1 MVWDAVG
8 GTYRR
13 FSRFPDPTRNMV
25 SDIRVLACEDTFQAK
40 ITMYGEAAMH
50 WAWSVFVPQPTEIV
64 RKTLTGGYKCG
75 FYLGL
80 KVKSPIDL
88 IPGTVFEAPNIYGRP
103 FLKVS
108 EVFAEIAR
116 PAVTGLFYMWAA
128 GSAFEALS
136 TWQSLVYA
144 AEMCDLQQNECLLA
158 DGIGE
163 FFNTGGVGEPNAY
176 VVLHDPNGWHPSFSG
191 FIHVPNACWL
201 QVDAV
206 GTVDMGGANATQ
218 FDVYINGLPGGAGG
232 QSSIVHLGALG
243 PGAHRDWSLSWGGFV
258 TPTDVAIEANVIQT
272 AGPFQR
278 STLVCKRFTVTESP
292 APRQSPCIVWQPPDP

>member
-158 DGIGE
+158 DGIGTIATL
-163 FFNTGGVGEPNAY
+163 NGIGEPNQY
-176 VVLHDPNGWHPSFSG
+176 VVLYDPNGWHPNFSG
-191 FIHVPNACWL
+191 FIHVPAACWL

-206 GTVDMGGANATQ
+206 GTLDMGGATATH
-218 FDVYINGLPGGAGG
+218 FDVYINGIPAGG
-232 QSSIVHLGALG
+232 QQSLVHLGALA
-243 PGAHRDWSLSWGGFV
+243 PGGHAEWSLSWGGFV
-258 TPTDVAIEANVIQT
+258 NPTDVAVEFNCNVT
-272 AGPFQR
+272 APPLAHATF
-278 STLVCKRFTVTESP
+278 VCKRFTVTESP
-292 APRQSPCIVWQPPDP
+292 TPRQNPCIVWQPPDP